1 MYLEYVVDKV
11 AHAKSVLLAGGGPVA
26 VELAGEIKSKYPN
39 HDASLVSR
47 SQTLCDKMNFNQEHS
62 DKIKHELEKLGVKVK
77 LSKNFNISNKKADSF
92 HVLSPPR
99 SYEGLDGSFDL
110 VLNCTGSTPNT
121 GFVPA
126 AYLDHHGSVKV
137 DSHLQVDAHHHPN
150 VFAIVIMSRSPRTS
164 SPVEPRISCLDSQ
177 PVKRMLWPITLKNWR
192 PGSTGFT
199 DTWSC
204 HISYFG
210 F

>member
-1 MYLEYVVDKV
+1 MEDVADKI
-11 AHAKSVLLAGGGPVA
+11 AHAKSVLLVGGGPVA

-39 HDASLVSR
+39 H
-47 SQTLCDKMNFNQEHS
+47 EHS

-77 LSKNFNISNKKADSF
+77 LSKNFNISNKKEDSF

-99 SYEGLDGSFDL
+99 SYEGLNGSFDL

-150 VFAIVIMSRSPRTS
+150 VFAIVLMSRSPRTS
-164 SPVEPRISCLDSQ
+164 SPVEPKISCLDSQ
-177 PVKRMLWPITLKNWR
+177 PVKRMLWPKTLKKLEAGLHR
-192 PGSTGFT
+192 
-199 DTWSC
+199 
-204 HISYFG
+204 IY
-210 F
+210 